1 MTPAASGCNSE
12 VHRAICL
19 SLFLSLCVCCAC
31 ANETS
36 DCSQSRSSTIIAS
49 EAHRGLNKRRRDQ
62 NRLVKR
68 KSINVIDPSTS
79 IKCVSK
85 YHILNGRLTLWKNA
99 GVTSLGWRVILGQHK
114 QDTLGGA
121 PVVYFAVLLQ
131 LQIGTEFKSWLFLV
145 EPCRGSSS
153 SRTRVCLPRTCRMCS
168 RDPRF
173 WRETDGWRWMLHFSP
188 YNYIH
193 LCVHHCICV
202 MSVFFLRS
210 AVALK
215 RHVLWKDQCD
225 TLQNCGKLS
234 LQKPIKRTA
243 LPLPCMEV
251 SPHTHTE
258 RNSHTFPA
266 LMPLPP

>member
-36 DCSQSRSSTIIAS
+36 YCSQSRSSTIIAS

-121 PVVYFAVLLQ
+121 PVVYFAVL
-131 LQIGTEFKSWLFLV
+131 QIGTEFKSWLFLV

-153 SRTRVCLPRTCRMCS
+153 SRLGSASPGHAGCVAGTLDSGGKQMAEDECCTSPRITTSIFVYTTACVCRFAQISCS
-168 RDPRF
+168 
-173 WRETDGWRWMLHFSP
+173 T
-188 YNYIH
+188 
-193 LCVHHCICV
+193 
-202 MSVFFLRS
+202 
-210 AVALK
+210 K
-215 RHVLWKDQCD
+215 THVLWKDQCD

-234 LQKPIKRTA
+234 LPKPIKRTA
-243 LPLPCMEV
+243 LPLPCTEV

>member
-36 DCSQSRSSTIIAS
+36 YCSQSRSSTIIAS

-121 PVVYFAVLLQ
+121 LVVYFAVLLQ

-202 MSVFFLRS
+202 MSVVLLRS

-215 RHVLWKDQCD
+215 PMSS
-225 TLQNCGKLS
+225 GKISVTHYKTVESYHSRS
-234 LQKPIKRTA
+234 L
-243 LPLPCMEV
+243 
-251 SPHTHTE
+251 
-258 RNSHTFPA
+258 
-266 LMPLPP
+266 